1 MEQMDSRRPTAGKFS
16 NNAAR
21 PLLRNRAA
29 SYFRSTSLLLVFW
42 PLALLSPFARAQ
54 EVQSQGATVTPAGG
68 ASDAIALYRNL
79 RTAGLDASKIYNI
92 RDAEFDLE
100 DMHFAL
106 KEGTIA
112 FLQPVAGHVT
122 GAMFVGDG
130 EVLLVPPDQGE
141 RASLA
146 LFTKAAV
153 LEENFQSAY
162 LRFFDDQLAKD
173 LEAELRP
180 PDDPAAFQ
188 KQWAPI
194 IKNLAESDALR
205 LLTLL
210 TNETDGSK
218 QARFLHARVSS
229 RQRGT
234 FDLIFDTDAP
244 EQINA
249 GQVSYGAS
257 GTFYDSWLSFVMRS
271 KRQREQTEI
280 DAKTREEKE
289 DPVAIPNLKINVG
302 VHPPDSLDAVAEVT
316 LLPKQSGVRTLI
328 FELSRYLKVSSIT
341 VAGKRID
348 FIQNEALAG
357 TELARRGNDV
367 VAVIFPEALP
377 QGKPVQVTFTYVGSV
392 LSDAG
397 GGLFRVGARGTW
409 YPSFGLQMS
418 NFELEFRCPQEWTLL
433 ATGKQQSV
441 RNENGEQVS
450 RWKTER
456 PIPVAG
462 FNLGHYVQERAQ
474 AGASLIETYASRSV
488 ETSFPVR
495 SEVIAAPNLPIWNG
509 RQPPHRMNV
518 APAVPSTPTPSNLA
532 LKVARNSAKTIDY
545 LSAKIGP
552 FPYSSLALTQMPG
565 NFSQGWPGLVFL
577 SSYVFVPEQQRP
589 RLPDDEFGR
598 ILFNDL
604 MLAHETAHQWWGD
617 AVMWSSYRDQWISE
631 GLANY
636 CAMMSLEAEH
646 PAEFRAILGF
656 YRKELATKNVNGE
669 ERGQAGPVTLGQRLV
684 SSHFPQGYEDIA
696 YGRGTWLIHMLREML
711 RDSDRKQSTTV
722 PRASRQR
729 GRPGEASDDLFF
741 SALRSIQTRFAG
753 KQLSTRALQQAFEEV
768 LPKDL
773 QFEGHKSLAWFFE
786 GWVRGTAMPTY
797 ALDEVKISLRTG
809 KPVATGTL
817 LQKNAPDSL
826 ITAVPLYATLPDGT
840 LRFVARVFADGNETS
855 FKLPVPAGT
864 KKLVIDPEQTLLT
877 HP

>member
-1 MEQMDSRRPTAGKFS
+1 M
-16 NNAAR
+16 
-21 PLLRNRAA
+21 AA
-29 SYFRSTSLLLVFW
+29 SYFRSTCLLVVCF
-42 PLALLSPFARAQ
+42 ALSVCLSASQNSAAQ
-54 EVQSQGATVTPAGG
+54 AQSPSGTTQAGS
-68 ASDAIALYRNL
+68 SDALALYRSL
-79 RTAGLDASKIYNI
+79 RTVGLDTSRIYKI

-106 KEGTIA
+106 KEGTIS
-112 FLQPVAGHVT
+112 FLQPVGGHVT

-153 LEENFQSAY
+153 LEEGFQTAY
-162 LRFFDDQLAKD
+162 LRFFDDQLAKE
-173 LEAELRP
+173 LEAYLRP
-180 PDDPAAFQ
+180 PDDPNAFAN
-188 KQWAPI
+188 QWAPI
-194 IKNLAESDALR
+194 VKNLAETDALR

-210 TNETDGSK
+210 TNTTA
-218 QARFLHARVSS
+218 ARKPAQFLHARVSS

-234 FDLIFDTDAP
+234 FDLIFDSDAP
-244 EQINA
+244 EQVNA
-249 GQVSYGAS
+249 GQVSYASS

-271 KRQREQTEI
+271 RRQHDSQEQQV
-280 DAKTREEKE
+280 KE
-289 DPVAIPNLKINVG
+289 DPVVIPKVEVSAR
-302 VHPPDSLDAVAEVT
+302 VHPPDSLEATAQVSLVPRQAG
-316 LLPKQSGVRTLI
+316 LRTVI
-328 FELSRYLKVSSIT
+328 FELSRYLKASSIT
-341 VAGKRID
+341 SDGQPLS

-367 VAVIFPEALP
+367 VAVLFPEPLP
-377 QGKPVQVTFTYVGSV
+377 QGKTVQVKFAYAGSV

-397 GGLFRVGARGTW
+397 GGLLRVGARGTW

-418 NFELEFRCPQEWTLL
+418 DFELEFRCPQEWTLL

-441 RNENGEQVS
+441 RTENGEQIS
-450 RWKTER
+450 HWKTER

-462 FNLGHYVQERAQ
+462 FNLGHYVQEHAQ
-474 AGASLIETYASRSV
+474 AGSATVESYASRSV
-488 ETSFPVR
+488 ERSFPVR
-495 SEVIAAPNLPIWNG
+495 SEVIAPNNLPVWNG
-509 RQPPHRMNV
+509 RQPQQRFNV
-518 APAVPSTPTPSNLA
+518 PPPVPSTPTPSNLA
-532 LKVARNSAKTIDY
+532 LKVAQNSAKTIQF
-545 LSAKIGP
+545 LSGRIGP

-565 NFSQGWPGLVFL
+565 NSSQGWPGLVFL

-589 RLPDDEFGR
+589 RLPDEEFDR

-617 AVMWSSYRDQWISE
+617 AVLWSGYRDQWISE
-631 GLANY
+631 ALANY
-636 CAMMSLEAEH
+636 CAMLSLEAEH
-646 PAEFRAILGF
+646 PAEFRAILSF
-656 YRKELATKNVNGE
+656 YRKELASKNANGE

-696 YGRGTWLIHMLREML
+696 YGRGTWLMHMLREML
-711 RDSDRKQSTTV
+711 RDSEHKQS
-722 PRASRQR
+722 ASVARSPRQR
-729 GRPGEASDDLFF
+729 TRAGEGSDDLFF
-741 SALRSIQTRFAG
+741 TVLRNIQTRYAG

-768 LPKDL
+768 LPKNL
-773 QFEGHKSLAWFFE
+773 QFEDHKSLDWFFE

-797 ALDEVKISLRTG
+797 ALQEVKISLRTG
-809 KPVATGTL
+809 KPIASGTL

-826 ITAVPLYATLPDGT
+826 VTAVPIYASMTDGT
-840 LRFVARVFADGNETS
+840 LRFLSRVFADGEETT